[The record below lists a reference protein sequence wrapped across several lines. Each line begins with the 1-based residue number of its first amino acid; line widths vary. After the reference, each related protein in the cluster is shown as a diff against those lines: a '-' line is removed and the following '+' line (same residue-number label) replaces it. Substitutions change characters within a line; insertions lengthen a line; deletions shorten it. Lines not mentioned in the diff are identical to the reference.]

1 MYLMTW
7 TRIVREI
14 HRRDLLPWCSA
25 NLRGIPW
32 GRQAVVSQVRLLLL
46 TLFIFDFSTTVDC
59 MMTTEMN
66 VGAIILVQ
74 LSA

>member
-1 MYLMTW
+1 M
-7 TRIVREI
+7 RIVREV
-14 HRRDLLPWCSA
+14 HRRAGIPWCSA

-32 GRQAVVSQVRLLLL
+32 EGQAVVCQVRLSLL

-66 VGAIILVQ
+66 VGAIILVH